1 MTLAYD
7 MERVNVAALETIL
20 AVDNLCTHDIP
31 DEARAI
37 VDKLRDA
44 CAECAAK
51 LDPFLGSPEDG
62 QCDSRG

>member
-20 AVDNLCTHDIP
+20 AVDNLCAHDIP

-37 VDKLRDA
+37 VGKLRDD

-51 LDPFLGSPEDG
+51 LDPFLGMLEDDR
-62 QCDSRG
+62 CDSRG

>member
-7 MERVNVAALETIL
+7 MERVNIAALETIL
-20 AVDNLCTHDIP
+20 AVDNLCAHDIP

-37 VDKLRDA
+37 MCKLRDT

-51 LDPFLGSPEDG
+51 LNPFLGESED
-62 QCDSRG
+62 D

>member
-20 AVDNLCTHDIP
+20 AVDNLCAHDIP
-31 DEARAI
+31 DDVRTI
-37 VDKLRDA
+37 VKRLRDS

-51 LDPFLGSPEDG
+51 LDPFLVGLEVG
-62 QCDSRG
+62 RCDSRG

>member
-7 MERVNVAALETIL
+7 MERVNVTALETIL
-20 AVDNLCTHDIP
+20 AIDNLCAHDIP

-37 VDKLRDA
+37 VGRLRDA

-51 LDPFLGSPEDG
+51 LDPFLGGTEG
-62 QCDSRG
+62 GR

>member
-20 AVDNLCTHDIP
+20 AVDNLCAHDIP
-31 DEARAI
+31 DEVRAI
-37 VDKLRDA
+37 VDRLRDA

-51 LDPFLGSPEDG
+51 MDPFLGEPEDDRCG
-62 QCDSRG
+62 SRD

>member
-20 AVDNLCTHDIP
+20 AVDNLCAHNIP
-31 DEARAI
+31 DEVRVI
-37 VDKLRDA
+37 VGKLRDA

-51 LDPFLGSPEDG
+51 LDPFFGEPEDDRCG
-62 QCDSRG
+62 SRG

>member
-7 MERVNVAALETIL
+7 MEHVNVAALETIL
-20 AVDNLCTHDIP
+20 AVDNLCAHDIP

-37 VDKLRDA
+37 VDKLRNV

-51 LDPFLGSPEDG
+51 LDPFLGRQEDDRCG
-62 QCDSRG
+62 SRD

>member
-20 AVDNLCTHDIP
+20 AVDNLCAHDIP
-31 DEARAI
+31 YEARTI
-37 VDKLRDA
+37 VSKLRDA

-51 LDPFLGSPEDG
+51 LDPFLVELEDDR
-62 QCDSRG
+62 CDSKG

>member
-20 AVDNLCTHDIP
+20 AIDNLCAHDIP
-31 DEARAI
+31 DEARAT
-37 VDKLRDA
+37 VDRLRDA

-51 LDPFLGSPEDG
+51 LDPFLGRLEDDR
-62 QCDSRG
+62 CDSKG

>member
-20 AVDNLCTHDIP
+20 AVDNLCAHDIP
-31 DEARAI
+31 DETRAI
-37 VDKLRDA
+37 VGKLRDT

-51 LDPFLGSPEDG
+51 LGLFLGVLEDDRCG
-62 QCDSRG
+62 SKG